1 MAVLKL
7 YNLSIPPNLFDHLQ
21 ESITKCSERLF
32 AGHVCSSEDETDED
46 IFNPD
51 LKVKSL
57 VALHSMLA
65 DFLTPL
71 THYLEFI
78 VHFVM
83 NESQLIDK
91 HLRERIKAR
100 MYTSSASQQSQS
112 GTEGHFTDAVDVPNS
127 CAVSELPVEVSFC
140 SYCIHLS

>member
-1 MAVLKL
+1 MAVLKR
-7 YNLSIPPNLFDHLQ
+7 YNLSIPTNLFDHLQ

-32 AGHVCSSEDETDED
+32 ANHVYSSEDETVED

-51 LKVKSL
+51 LKVKSFVTFHL
-57 VALHSMLA
+57 ILS

-83 NESQLIDK
+83 NESQLIDQ
-91 HLRERIKAR
+91 HLRERIKAH
-100 MYTSSASQQSQS
+100 TSSASQQPQS
-112 GTEGHFTDAVDVPNS
+112 GTEGHFPDAVDVPNS